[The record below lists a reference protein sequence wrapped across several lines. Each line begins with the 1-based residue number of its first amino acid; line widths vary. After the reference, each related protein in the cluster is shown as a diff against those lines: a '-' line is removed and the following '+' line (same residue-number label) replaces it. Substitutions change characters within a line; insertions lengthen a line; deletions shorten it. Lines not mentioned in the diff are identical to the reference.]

1 MARRFYSKRIPF
13 FNNVAMLLLCI
24 IFFLLPFAL
33 RGARFAITEMQNNV
47 ADWLPSDFQE
57 TVDLVEFR
65 RYFMGD
71 QFVVISGPWCRED
84 NPAYANLRRKIQEE
98 SLEYEKV
105 LESRNEQER
114 LRAARVGDK
123 YGLLYAGNF
132 HEEWGQYRERW
143 LKGNQGK
150 WYYVNRNGELYEWLG
165 QNNVVEGARRF
176 FERLVNGRNIAK
188 GRLVDT
194 FGPPPDD
201 SSGKPNPFYD
211 NPLLVC
217 GRPFKQ
223 VTTGPEAFEQM
234 AGNGGTLRIGD
245 FSDQDAITLEAKIEA
260 HKRLSGALF
269 GPTPPADFSWTYDS
283 LLQKLEEGALKNQ
296 LLSGDLYRTKFEK
309 FIDLQVAD
317 RFKGDRLRL
326 DSLNSDERLELWYR
340 MWDALEL
347 QPPARQ
353 TCMVVTINDPF
364 VGELDRIVGRPIL
377 GKPRGRLLELATGEC
392 GLAKE
397 NVHLGGPPVDNVAID
412 EEGSSSLLKLASLS
426 GLVGI
431 LLSYYALRSIRV
443 TFMLFFVGSMS
454 AISSL
459 AYVWFG
465 GSRLDAILLTMP
477 SLVYVLAM
485 AGSVHMVHYYKNAVH
500 QNGRKRAVET
510 AIRFGWF
517 PCFLV
522 AFTDSLGLISLCTS
536 NLKPIYNFGLYSAIA
551 TMGTLF
557 FIYMF
562 LPSALTIWPPP
573 YHREPKRNPGDAPK
587 EPTFSERFW
596 GKVCDFC
603 TTHYWPVVIAAS
615 LLLVVSI
622 FGIYQIKTTV
632 QLLKLFD
639 KKAKILDDYRWME
652 GNVGKLVPMEVV
664 LSVDTESQREHWLEQ
679 QRATQIERLKE
690 AGQPIDPENFELQYD
705 KFENNL
711 KYTFLERLELSQR
724 VRKHLERFFG
734 PSGLDIVGAGMS
746 TDVFVPM
753 QMVTSQVETNS
764 NLDQRKIFNNQLLE
778 NRSKMVAED
787 YLAIATRAAAAEG
800 GSTYYTANP
809 SYEGRELWRVSLRLA
824 GLNDVDYG
832 KFVNNIRG
840 VVEPILR
847 AYEMRTRI
855 LREIQLAGGEQALS
869 ESRVLLLGPG
879 PDATLQRLDEAR
891 RNGGEAK
898 SLEVDQTYLFADT
911 LQDLLENRGYELKKG
926 KKRYD
931 WIDPAMFNAERP
943 FPDEE
948 KWKELFAR
956 HDCIVLVAADARLPE
971 TFIRSHA
978 KLFIDCTQHDFPIV
992 ESRSAESTALTAMQR
1007 KIDRQEPDLGVA
1019 AIYTGIVPIVYKAQ
1033 GALLKSL
1040 IESTAWSF
1048 VSIAGIMMVLLRN
1061 WKGGWGIGNW
1071 LNFRGGLVSMLPNVF
1086 PIMLVFGAMGFL
1098 GIAVDI
1104 GSMMTASVAMGIAV
1118 DDTIHFLNW
1127 YNRGL
1132 EQGMT
1137 RKEAIRFSYTSCAE
1151 SMAQTGLIV
1160 GCGLFV
1166 FALSTFQPT
1175 QRFGVLMLVLLNT
1188 ATLGDLFVLPALLAS
1203 PLGKYVGKEKP
1214 RTGGEAVPVEGI
1226 QMELEE
1232 PEIQVISHPAL
1243 KKASEAKPDQTQA
1256 DELSPPDSR
1265 STERK
1270 RKR

>member
-71 QFVVISGPWCRED
+71 QFVVISGPWCKED
-84 NPAYANLRRKIQEE
+84 NPAYTNLRRKIEAE
-98 SLEYEKV
+98 SLEYESV
-105 LESRNEQER
+105 LESRNDQER

-123 YGLLYAGNF
+123 FGLLYAGNF

-143 LKGNQGK
+143 LKGNSGK
-150 WYYVNRNGELYEWLG
+150 WFYINRNGELYEWLG
-165 QNNVVEGARRF
+165 QNNVVEGGKRF
-176 FERLVNGRNIAK
+176 LERLLNGRNIAK

-201 SSGKPNPFYD
+201 SSGKPNPYYD
-211 NPLLVC
+211 NPLLLC

-234 AGNGGTLRIGD
+234 AGNGGTLRIGN
-245 FSDQDAITLEAKIEA
+245 FSEQDAITLEAKIEA

-283 LLQKLEEGALKNQ
+283 LLQKLDEGALKNQ

-309 FIDLQVAD
+309 FIELQVAD
-317 RFKGDRLRL
+317 RFQGDRARL
-326 DSLNSDERLELWYR
+326 DSMNSDERLELWYR

-353 TCMVVTINDPF
+353 TCMVVTINEPF

-431 LLSYYALRSIRV
+431 LLSYYAFRSVRV
-443 TFMLFFVGSMS
+443 TFMLFFVGTMS

-557 FIYMF
+557 FIYTF

-573 YHREPKRNPGDAPK
+573 YHREPRKGEGDEPK
-587 EPTFSERFW
+587 ELTFSDRFW
-596 GKVCDFC
+596 GRVCDIC
-603 TTHYWPVVIAAS
+603 TTHYWPVVIAATV
-615 LLLVVSI
+615 LLVISV

-639 KKAKILDDYRWME
+639 KNAKILDDYRWME
-652 GNVGKLVPMEVV
+652 SNVGKLVPMEVV
-664 LSVDTESQREHWLEQ
+664 LSVDTASQREQWLEQ
-679 QRATQIERLKE
+679 QRAAQIERLKQ
-690 AGQPIDPENFELQYD
+690 AGQPFDLENLELEFD
-705 KFENNL
+705 KLENNL

-724 VRKHLERFFG
+724 VRKHVAQFFG

-746 TDVFVPM
+746 PAVFVPM
-753 QMVTSQVETNS
+753 QMVTSQIETSS

-778 NRSKMVAED
+778 NRGKMVGED
-787 YLAIATRAAAAEG
+787 YLAIANRAAAEDG
-800 GSTYYTANP
+800 ESSYYTADS
-809 SYEGRELWRVSLRLA
+809 SYDGRELWRVSLRLA

-847 AYEMRTRI
+847 AYEMRTKI
-855 LREIQLAGGEQALS
+855 LREIQVAAGEQSLT
-869 ESRVLLLGPG
+869 ESRVLLLGPS
-879 PDATLQRLDEAR
+879 PDATLQKLDEAR
-891 RNGGEAK
+891 RNGTALK
-898 SLEVDQTYLFADT
+898 SLDVDQTYLFADT
-911 LQDLLENRGYELKKG
+911 LQDLLENRGYEPKKG

-931 WIDPAMFNAERP
+931 WIDPTMFNAERP
-943 FPDEE
+943 FPDEA
-948 KWKELFAR
+948 KWKELFGK
-956 HDCIVLVAADARLPE
+956 HDCVILISPEPRLPPD
-971 TFIRSHA
+971 FIQQNA
-978 KLFIDCTQHDFPIV
+978 KLFVDCTRHDFPTV
-992 ESRSAESTALTAMQR
+992 ETSSGDPGAPTAMQR
-1007 KIDRQEPDLGVA
+1007 KVEAKEPDLDVA

-1040 IESTAWSF
+1040 IESTAGSF
-1048 VSIAGIMMVLLRN
+1048 VSIAMIMMVLLRD
-1061 WKGGWGIGNW
+1061 WKGRWNIGNW
-1071 LNFRGGLVSMLPNVF
+1071 MNFRGGMVAMLPNVF

-1132 EQGMT
+1132 QQGMT
-1137 RKEAIRFSYTSCAE
+1137 RNEAIRFSYTSCAE

-1175 QRFGVLMLVLLNT
+1175 QRFGVLMLVLLNA

-1203 PLGKYVGKEKP
+1203 PLGKWVGKERP
-1214 RTGGEAVPVEGI
+1214 RPEGAVLAHEGI
-1226 QMELEE
+1226 QMELDE
-1232 PEIQVISHPAL
+1232 PEVQVISHPAL
-1243 KKASEAKPDQTQA
+1243 KQVGDTKAD
-1256 DELSPPDSR
+1256 SPTTEEPR
-1265 STERK
+1265 SKDRK

>member
-1 MARRFYSKRIPF
+1 MSRRFYSKRIPF
-13 FNNVAMLLLCI
+13 FNNIAMLLLCI

-57 TVDLVEFR
+57 TVDLGEFR

-71 QFVVISGPWCRED
+71 QFVVISGPWCKED

-98 SLEYEKV
+98 SLDYESV
-105 LESRNEQER
+105 LESRNDQER
-114 LRAARVGDK
+114 LRAARIGDK

-143 LKGNQGK
+143 LKGNKGK
-150 WYYVNRNGELYEWLG
+150 WFYINRNGELYEWSG
-165 QNNVVEGARRF
+165 QNNVVESAKRF
-176 FERLVNGRNIAK
+176 FERALHGRNIAL
-188 GRLVDT
+188 GRRIDT

-201 SSGKPNPFYD
+201 STGKPNPYYD
-211 NPLLVC
+211 NPLLLC
-217 GRPFKQ
+217 GRPFKK

-234 AGNGGTLRIGD
+234 AGNGGTLRIGN
-245 FSDQDAITLEAKIEA
+245 FSEKDAITLEAKIEA
-260 HKRLSGALF
+260 HKRLNGALF

-283 LLQKLEEGALKNQ
+283 LLQKLGDGALKNQ
-296 LLSGDLYRTKFEK
+296 LLSGEIYRTKFEK
-309 FIDLQVAD
+309 FIELQVAE
-317 RFKGDRLRL
+317 RFQGERTRL
-326 DSLNSDERLELWYR
+326 DTLNPDQRLELWYR

-347 QPPARQ
+347 TPPARQ

-364 VGELDRIVGRPIL
+364 VEELDRIVGRPIL

-397 NVHLGGPPVDNVAID
+397 NIHLGGPPVDNVAID

-426 GLVGI
+426 GLAGI
-431 LLSYYALRSIRV
+431 LLSYYAFRSIRV
-443 TFMLFFVGSMS
+443 TLMLFFVGSMS

-485 AGSVHMVHYYKNAVH
+485 AGSVHLVHYYKNAVH

-522 AFTDSLGLISLCTS
+522 AFTDSIGLISLCTS
-536 NLKPIYNFGLYSAIA
+536 NLKPIFNFGLYSAIA

-557 FIYMF
+557 FMYTF
-562 LPSALTIWPPP
+562 LPSALTVWPPP
-573 YHREPKRNPGDAPK
+573 YHREPKKNEDGPK
-587 EPTFSERFW
+587 TQSLSDRFW

-603 TTHYWPVVIAAS
+603 TTHHWPVVITATV
-615 LLLVVSI
+615 LLIISV
-622 FGIYQIKTTV
+622 FGIYQIRTTV

-639 KKAKILDDYRWME
+639 KNAKILDDYRWME
-652 GNVGKLVPMEVV
+652 SNVGKLVPMEVV
-664 LSVDTESQREHWLEQ
+664 ISIDMDVQREQWLDQ
-679 QRATQIERLKE
+679 QRAAKIDELKKS
-690 AGQPIDPENFELQYD
+690 GQAVDLENLELPVD
-705 KFENNL
+705 KFESNL
-711 KYTFLERLELSQR
+711 KYTFLERIELSQR

-734 PSGLDIVGAGMS
+734 PAGLDIVGAGMS

-753 QMVTSQVETNS
+753 QMVESQIETNS

-778 NRSKMVAED
+778 NRPKMIAED
-787 YLAIATRAAAAEG
+787 YLAITNRAAVAEDA
-800 GSTYYTANP
+800 STYYTADP
-809 SYEGRELWRVSLRLA
+809 GYDGRELWRVSLRLA

-847 AYEMRTRI
+847 AYELRTQI
-855 LREIQLAGGEQALS
+855 LREIQTKGGEQSLV
-869 ESRVLLLGPG
+869 ESRILLLGPA
-879 PDATLQRLDEAR
+879 PDTTALKLDEAR
-891 RNGGEAK
+891 RNGTAEK
-898 SLEVDQTYLFADT
+898 SMDVDQTYLFADT
-911 LQDLLENRGYELKKG
+911 LQDLLENRGYEPKKG

-931 WIDPAMFNAERP
+931 WIDPGMFNAERP
-943 FPDEE
+943 FPDQD
-948 KWKELFAR
+948 KWKELF
-956 HDCIVLVAADARLPE
+956 
-971 TFIRSHA
+971 
-978 KLFIDCTQHDFPIV
+978 
-992 ESRSAESTALTAMQR
+992 SRSDCVILISDDPRLSPEFVKSNSSLMLDGRQHSFPSDEGKSGGPPMLTAMQR
-1007 KIDRQEPDLGVA
+1007 KVEKKESDLGVA

-1040 IESTAWSF
+1040 IESTAGSF
-1048 VSIAGIMMVLLRN
+1048 ISIAVIMMALLRD
-1061 WKGGWGIGNW
+1061 WKGSWGIGNW
-1071 LNFRGGLVSMLPNVF
+1071 LNFRGGLVAMFPNVF
-1086 PIMLVFGAMGFL
+1086 PIMLVFGVMGFM

-1127 YNRGL
+1127 YIRGL

-1137 RKEAIRFSYTSCAE
+1137 RKEAIRFSYMSCAD

-1160 GCGLFV
+1160 GVGLFV

-1203 PLGKYVGKEKP
+1203 PLGKYVGKERP
-1214 RTGGEAVPVEGI
+1214 RPANAAASVDGI
-1226 QMELEE
+1226 LMDDPDSEV
-1232 PEIQVISHPAL
+1232 QVISHPIL
-1243 KKASEAKPDQTQA
+1243 KKTDASSIEPTNSEDGN
-1256 DELSPPDSR
+1256 R
-1265 STERK
+1265 ERK
-1270 RKR
+1270 RQR